1 MKAPRHQ
8 GTKAPRH
15 LILCTEATLS
25 TRLAWLT
32 TRFAQY
38 FRVRLDDDPFGR
50 PDTAAS
56 RYTAESWKESEF
68 SSRPLT
74 ALTDPLFASR
84 PGSRGVTGGRPG
96 SRGLS
101 RPMTGGG
108 SRPLTAAEIEVIPEF
123 EHTEEEE
130 QYAMG
135 YNAAAIT
142 IQSTFRGSKSRES
155 SRPGTSE
162 PPPIPAAI
170 PMSKEQVR
178 GQQSRNSS
186 DGEGS
191 LSDNVD
197 LAR

>member
-1 MKAPRHQ
+1 
-8 GTKAPRH
+8 
-15 LILCTEATLS
+15 
-25 TRLAWLT
+25 
-32 TRFAQY
+32 
-38 FRVRLDDDPFGR
+38 
-50 PDTAAS
+50 
-56 RYTAESWKESEF
+56 
-68 SSRPLT
+68 
-74 ALTDPLFASR
+74 
-84 PGSRGVTGGRPG
+84 
-96 SRGLS
+96 
-101 RPMTGGG
+101 MTGGG